1 MPKIHLVNYSSDPLY
16 SYTRKIVIDYRR
28 MQEEQT
34 ELAANSGMT
43 VWPYTSDWLK
53 STDFYK
59 KNEHILSQEKGA
71 GYWLWKPYI
80 ILETLKQIPEN
91 DIVFYLDV
99 DFLFR
104 LEFDGTNLIYLIKKN
119 LQNNDQLFFSING
132 SIDEWCKRDTFI
144 LMNCDTEEYWNANV
158 IHAGKHFWKKNN
170 NSIKLAE
177 KWLNLC
183 SDERILT
190 DFPSILGDDSSKFLI
205 HNWHTHDQAILGLL
219 IKKYKINHT
228 LFNHWDFIYDIENVE
243 EKFKI

>member
-1 MPKIHLVNYSSDPLY
+1 M
-16 SYTRKIVIDYRR
+16 
-28 MQEEQT
+28 
-34 ELAANSGMT
+34 
-43 VWPYTSDWLK
+43 
-53 STDFYK
+53 
-59 KNEHILSQEKGA
+59 
-71 GYWLWKPYI
+71 
-80 ILETLKQIPEN
+80 
-91 DIVFYLDV
+91 
-99 DFLFR
+99 
-104 LEFDGTNLIYLIKKN
+104 IYLIKKN

-132 SIDEWCKRDTFI
+132 SIDEWCKKDTFI

-219 IKKYKINHT
+219 IKKYKINYN
-228 LFNHWDFIYDIENVE
+228 LFNHWDFIYDIENVA